1 MKAMIL
7 AAGLGTRLLPF
18 SAHTPKPL
26 FTISGQPI
34 LDRTIQKLQQAGA
47 AAIIVNTH
55 HLHRK
60 IEEFIAERHYSIPVI
75 HQYEPE
81 ILGTGGAIKNVEAFW
96 GNEPF
101 LVVNSDIY
109 FDFDLT
115 DIYHYHL
122 TRPHPVTMVLFNDPE
137 FNQVWVDTRGNIL
150 NFGGPEPAANR
161 SCNVLS
167 FTGIQVVNPD
177 VLKRIPPRRFASI
190 IDVYRDMLAEGETI
204 RAYIPEAGFW
214 KDLGTPQRYLDAAYE
229 EMASEAFAIAFSGMR
244 GQRPVKHKLKGDGSD
259 RSWYRLA
266 QGDRSLVMAD
276 HGIREGDATSEAD
289 AFVAIGR
296 HLKKADVPVP
306 EIVLYDTFS
315 GLVFLEDL
323 GDLNLQ
329 QYVLSVK
336 TAGMFLPLY
345 QRIIKHL
352 IHMSISGIQGFD
364 PLWTVQSQAYDQ
376 KLILEKECLYFID
389 SFINLYLDMGIDAA
403 ELENEFSLL
412 ADETVKYAFT
422 GLMHRDMQSRNIML
436 KNGQPYF
443 IDFQGARKGP
453 LQYDLASLL
462 MDPYV
467 ALTVKTRKALLSYC
481 LDRLSANKGF
491 DKDRF
496 LKGYGYCAITRNLQ
510 ALGAFGH
517 LSRNK
522 GKIYFEN
529 YIPEALSTLYKNLHD
544 FFDVPQ
550 FFMLKDLVKR
560 AVKKLSRMHKEVV
573 P

>member
-1 MKAMIL
+1 
-7 AAGLGTRLLPF
+7 
-18 SAHTPKPL
+18 
-26 FTISGQPI
+26 
-34 LDRTIQKLQQAGA
+34 
-47 AAIIVNTH
+47 
-55 HLHRK
+55 
-60 IEEFIAERHYSIPVI
+60 
-75 HQYEPE
+75 
-81 ILGTGGAIKNVEAFW
+81 
-96 GNEPF
+96 
-101 LVVNSDIY
+101 
-109 FDFDLT
+109 
-115 DIYHYHL
+115 
-122 TRPHPVTMVLFNDPE
+122 
-137 FNQVWVDTRGNIL
+137 
-150 NFGGPEPAANR
+150 
-161 SCNVLS
+161 
-167 FTGIQVVNPD
+167 
-177 VLKRIPPRRFASI
+177 
-190 IDVYRDMLAEGETI
+190 
-204 RAYIPEAGFW
+204 
-214 KDLGTPQRYLDAAYE
+214 
-229 EMASEAFAIAFSGMR
+229 
-244 GQRPVKHKLKGDGSD
+244 
-259 RSWYRLA
+259 
-266 QGDRSLVMAD
+266 
-276 HGIREGDATSEAD
+276 
-289 AFVAIGR
+289 
-296 HLKKADVPVP
+296 
-306 EIVLYDTFS
+306 
-315 GLVFLEDL
+315 
-323 GDLNLQ
+323 
-329 QYVLSVK
+329 
-336 TAGMFLPLY
+336 
-345 QRIIKHL
+345 
-352 IHMSISGIQGFD
+352 MSISGIQGFD